1 MKKILIP
8 IILLIAV
15 AAGYL
20 YYDWDAKT
28 KRAASEPKKILF
40 TWTDEKGVKHFSDKA
55 PPEGA
60 KNVEKTTGFKYV
72 KPPLI
77 TTIKNGAANLYRR
90 GKNFL
95 YSLFKRKSKRDR
107 K

>member
-1 MKKILIP
+1 MKKFLIAIILI
-8 IILLIAV
+8 IAV

-20 YYDWDAKT
+20 YYDWDTKT

-60 KNVEKTTGFKYV
+60 RNIEKTTGFKYV

-77 TTIKNGAANLYRR
+77 TTIKDGAVNLYRR
-90 GKNFL
+90 GKTA
-95 YSLFKRKSKRDR
+95 LFTLFNKKSKEDE

>member
-1 MKKILIP
+1 MKKFLIAIILI
-8 IILLIAV
+8 IAV

-20 YYDWDAKT
+20 YYDWDTKT

-60 KNVEKTTGFKYV
+60 RNIEKTTGFKYV

-77 TTIKNGAANLYRR
+77 TTIKNGAVKLYRR
-90 GKNFL
+90 GKKTL
-95 YSLFKRKSKRDR
+95 LGLFKKKSKE
-107 K
+107 KP